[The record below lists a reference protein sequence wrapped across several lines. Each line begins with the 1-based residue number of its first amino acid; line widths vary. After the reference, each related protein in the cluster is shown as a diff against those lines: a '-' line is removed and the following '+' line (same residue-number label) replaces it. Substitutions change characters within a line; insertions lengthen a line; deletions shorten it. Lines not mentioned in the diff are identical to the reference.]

1 MEEFR
6 NAGQIINV
14 LIDQLSKNSE
24 VIQAPIINPQ
34 SKNLFPETVEENM
47 TTYETNMKLSH
58 STKITSS
65 TDLST

>member
-1 MEEFR
+1 MEELR
-6 NAGQIINV
+6 NAGKIINI

-47 TTYETNMKLSH
+47 TTVKYRNFHIAQKLPAVQ
-58 STKITSS
+58 I
-65 TDLST
+65 